1 MNPQFYT
8 TCWTVVI
15 DSAKSNPAESRPA
28 LEALCRTYWAPLYA
42 YAVSSGK
49 SHEDAEDIT
58 QAFFGHLLEKNLP
71 GGADP
76 EVGRFRS
83 YLLASLRYFMIDWHR
98 HATSQ
103 RRGGANLT
111 VPLREAEY
119 LSTAGDTPEAAYDRK
134 WAHILIGIALDTLA
148 AEQDKVGHGD
158 RFAMMRPL
166 LLDPEGGR
174 ESAMAELVDRYD
186 MTPGHIRTTLSR
198 LRARFREIVRLEV
211 SRLVADASE
220 IDAEIAH
227 LLRAMQ

>member
-1 MNPQFYT
+1 MNSQFYT

-42 YAVSSGK
+42 YVVSSGK

-71 GGADP
+71 GSADP
-76 EVGRFRS
+76 GLGRFRS
-83 YLLASLRYFMIDWHR
+83 YLLASLRFFMIDSHR

-103 RRGGANLT
+103 RRGGANRPA
-111 VPLREAEY
+111 PLREAEY
-119 LSTAGDTPEAAYDRK
+119 LSAAGDSPEAAYDRK

-158 RFAMMRPL
+158 RFALMRPM
-166 LLDPEGGR
+166 LLDPQGG
-174 ESAMAELVDRYD
+174 ESTMAELVARYG

-198 LRARFREIVRLEV
+198 LRARFREIVRQEV
-211 SRLVADASE
+211 SRLVVDASE